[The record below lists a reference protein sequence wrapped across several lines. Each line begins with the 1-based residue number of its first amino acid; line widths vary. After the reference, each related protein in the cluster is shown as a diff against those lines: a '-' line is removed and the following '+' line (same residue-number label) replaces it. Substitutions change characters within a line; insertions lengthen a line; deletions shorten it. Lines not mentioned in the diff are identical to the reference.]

1 MPTALDRTSPIRRHQ
16 KVVATVDLPGVP
28 EGTLGKVRVANGF
41 AWYRYWVDFENGVE
55 LGHVDHGN
63 LVRAGDWVRFQV
75 ERAEASL
82 HVTDEVD
89 DLHQRLVAVGIEMLE
104 PPGDRDY
111 GLRDFSCRDSDGNRL
126 TFSTPLE
133 G

>member
-1 MPTALDRTSPIRRHQ
+1 MATVLDHTSPIRRHQ

-41 AWYRYWVDFENGVE
+41 AWYRYWVDFENGVK

-75 ERAEASL
+75 ERADASL
-82 HVTDEVD
+82 QASEEVD
-89 DLHQRLVAVGIEMLE
+89 HADGDDGDDGGETAENRFGVPEYILERSREARARLG
-104 PPGDRDY
+104 
-111 GLRDFSCRDSDGNRL
+111 
-126 TFSTPLE
+126 T
-133 G
+133 

>member
-16 KVVATVDLPGVP
+16 KVVATINLPGVP

-82 HVTDEVD
+82 QVSEEVD
-89 DLHQRLVAVGIEMLE
+89 DPDGDDGDNGDETAEDRFGVPEYILERSRAARARLG
-104 PPGDRDY
+104 
-111 GLRDFSCRDSDGNRL
+111 
-126 TFSTPLE
+126 T
-133 G
+133 

>member
-1 MPTALDRTSPIRRHQ
+1 MAPVLAHTRPIRRHQ

-75 ERAEASL
+75 ERAEASMQ
-82 HVTDEVD
+82 VSEEVD
-89 DLHQRLVAVGIEMLE
+89 DPDGDDADNGDATAEDRFGVPEYILERSRAARARLG
-104 PPGDRDY
+104 
-111 GLRDFSCRDSDGNRL
+111 
-126 TFSTPLE
+126 T
-133 G
+133 

>member
-1 MPTALDRTSPIRRHQ
+1 MATVLDHTSPIRRHQ

-75 ERAEASL
+75 ERADASL
-82 HVTDEVD
+82 QASEEVD
-89 DLHQRLVAVGIEMLE
+89 HADGDDGDDGGETAEYRFGVPEYILERSREARARLG
-104 PPGDRDY
+104 
-111 GLRDFSCRDSDGNRL
+111 
-126 TFSTPLE
+126 T
-133 G
+133 

>member
-1 MPTALDRTSPIRRHQ
+1 MATALDRTSPIRRHQ
-16 KVVATVDLPGVP
+16 KVVATINLPGVP
-28 EGTLGKVRVANGF
+28 EGTPGKVRVANGF

-82 HVTDEVD
+82 QVSAEVD
-89 DLHQRLVAVGIEMLE
+89 DPDGDDGDNGDETAEDRFGVPEYILERSRAARARLG
-104 PPGDRDY
+104 
-111 GLRDFSCRDSDGNRL
+111 
-126 TFSTPLE
+126 T
-133 G
+133 

>member
-1 MPTALDRTSPIRRHQ
+1 MATALDRTSPIRRHQ

-41 AWYRYWVDFENGVE
+41 AWYRYWVDFENGVK

-82 HVTDEVD
+82 QVSEEVD
-89 DLHQRLVAVGIEMLE
+89 HPGGGDGDNGGEAAGNQFGVPEYLLERSREARTRLG
-104 PPGDRDY
+104 
-111 GLRDFSCRDSDGNRL
+111 
-126 TFSTPLE
+126 T
-133 G
+133 

>member
-16 KVVATVDLPGVP
+16 KVVTTVDLPGVP

-82 HVTDEVD
+82 QVSEEVD
-89 DLHQRLVAVGIEMLE
+89 DPDGDNDDNGDEAAENRFGVPEYILERSRVARAHLG
-104 PPGDRDY
+104 
-111 GLRDFSCRDSDGNRL
+111 
-126 TFSTPLE
+126 T
-133 G
+133 

>member
-1 MPTALDRTSPIRRHQ
+1 MATALDRTSPIRRHQ

-82 HVTDEVD
+82 QVSEEVD
-89 DLHQRLVAVGIEMLE
+89 HPDGDDGDNGGEASVNRFGVPEYLLERSREARTRLG
-104 PPGDRDY
+104 
-111 GLRDFSCRDSDGNRL
+111 S
-126 TFSTPLE
+126 
-133 G
+133 

>member
-63 LVRAGDWVRFQV
+63 LVKAGDWVRFQV
-75 ERAEASL
+75 ERADASL
-82 HVTDEVD
+82 QASEEVD
-89 DLHQRLVAVGIEMLE
+89 HADGDDGDDGGETAENRFGVPEYILERSREARARLG
-104 PPGDRDY
+104 
-111 GLRDFSCRDSDGNRL
+111 
-126 TFSTPLE
+126 T
-133 G
+133 

>member
-75 ERAEASL
+75 ERTEASL
-82 HVTDEVD
+82 QVSEEVD
-89 DLHQRLVAVGIEMLE
+89 QPDGDDDDNGGETAENRFGVPEYILERSREARARLG
-104 PPGDRDY
+104 
-111 GLRDFSCRDSDGNRL
+111 
-126 TFSTPLE
+126 T
-133 G
+133 

>member
-82 HVTDEVD
+82 QISEEVD
-89 DLHQRLVAVGIEMLE
+89 H
-104 PPGDRDY
+104 P
-111 GLRDFSCRDSDGNRL
+111 DSDDGDNGGETAKNR
-126 TFSTPLE
+126 FGVPEYILE
-133 G
+133 RSRVARARFGT

>member
-1 MPTALDRTSPIRRHQ
+1 MAAALDPTSPIRRHQ

-63 LVRAGDWVRFQV
+63 LVKAGDWVRFQV
-75 ERAEASL
+75 ERADASL
-82 HVTDEVD
+82 QASEEVD
-89 DLHQRLVAVGIEMLE
+89 H
-104 PPGDRDY
+104 
-111 GLRDFSCRDSDGNRL
+111 SDGDDGDDGGETAENR
-126 TFSTPLE
+126 FGVPEYILE
-133 G
+133 RSREARARLGT

>member
-16 KVVATVDLPGVP
+16 KVVATINLPGVP

-82 HVTDEVD
+82 QVSEEVD
-89 DLHQRLVAVGIEMLE
+89 DPDGDNDDNGDEAAENRFGVPEYILERSRVARAHLG
-104 PPGDRDY
+104 
-111 GLRDFSCRDSDGNRL
+111 
-126 TFSTPLE
+126 T
-133 G
+133 

>member
-75 ERAEASL
+75 ERTEASL
-82 HVTDEVD
+82 QVSEEVD
-89 DLHQRLVAVGIEMLE
+89 DPDGDNDDNGDEAAENRFGVPEYILERSRVARAHLG
-104 PPGDRDY
+104 
-111 GLRDFSCRDSDGNRL
+111 
-126 TFSTPLE
+126 T
-133 G
+133 

>member
-1 MPTALDRTSPIRRHQ
+1 MATVLDHTSPIRRHQ

-63 LVRAGDWVRFQV
+63 LVKAGDWVRFQV
-75 ERAEASL
+75 ERADASL
-82 HVTDEVD
+82 QVSEEVD
-89 DLHQRLVAVGIEMLE
+89 HA
-104 PPGDRDY
+104 
-111 GLRDFSCRDSDGNRL
+111 DSDDGDDGGETAENR
-126 TFSTPLE
+126 FGVPEYILE
-133 G
+133 RSREARARLGT

>member
-1 MPTALDRTSPIRRHQ
+1 MATVLDHTSPIRRHQ

-41 AWYRYWVDFENGVE
+41 AWYRYWVNFENGVE
-55 LGHVDHGN
+55 LGHVDHRN

-82 HVTDEVD
+82 QVSEEVD
-89 DLHQRLVAVGIEMLE
+89 DPDGDDGDNGDETAEDRFGVPEYILERSRAARARLG
-104 PPGDRDY
+104 
-111 GLRDFSCRDSDGNRL
+111 
-126 TFSTPLE
+126 T
-133 G
+133 

>member
-1 MPTALDRTSPIRRHQ
+1 MATVLDYTSPIRRHQ

-63 LVRAGDWVRFQV
+63 LVRADDWVRFQV
-75 ERAEASL
+75 ERADASL
-82 HVTDEVD
+82 QASEEVD
-89 DLHQRLVAVGIEMLE
+89 HADDDGGDDGGETAENRFGVPEYILERSREARARLG
-104 PPGDRDY
+104 
-111 GLRDFSCRDSDGNRL
+111 
-126 TFSTPLE
+126 T
-133 G
+133 

>member
-82 HVTDEVD
+82 QVSEEVD
-89 DLHQRLVAVGIEMLE
+89 DPDGDNDDNGDEAAENRFGVPEYILERSREARARLG
-104 PPGDRDY
+104 
-111 GLRDFSCRDSDGNRL
+111 
-126 TFSTPLE
+126 T
-133 G
+133 

>member
-16 KVVATVDLPGVP
+16 KVVATINLPGVP

-41 AWYRYWVDFENGVE
+41 AWYRYWVDFENGVK

-82 HVTDEVD
+82 QVSEEVD
-89 DLHQRLVAVGIEMLE
+89 DPDGDNDDNGDEAAENRFGVPEYILERSRVARAHLG
-104 PPGDRDY
+104 
-111 GLRDFSCRDSDGNRL
+111 
-126 TFSTPLE
+126 T
-133 G
+133 

>member
-1 MPTALDRTSPIRRHQ
+1 MATVLDHTSPIRRHQ

-63 LVRAGDWVRFQV
+63 LVKAGDWVRFQV
-75 ERAEASL
+75 ERADASL
-82 HVTDEVD
+82 QASEEVD
-89 DLHQRLVAVGIEMLE
+89 HADGDDGDDGGETAENRFGVPEYILERSREARARLG
-104 PPGDRDY
+104 
-111 GLRDFSCRDSDGNRL
+111 
-126 TFSTPLE
+126 T
-133 G
+133 

>member
-1 MPTALDRTSPIRRHQ
+1 MPTALARTSPIRRHQ
-16 KVVATVDLPGVP
+16 KVVATINLPGVP

-75 ERAEASL
+75 ERTEASL
-82 HVTDEVD
+82 QVSEEVD
-89 DLHQRLVAVGIEMLE
+89 DPDGDNDDNGDEAAENRFGVPEYILERSRVARAHLG
-104 PPGDRDY
+104 
-111 GLRDFSCRDSDGNRL
+111 
-126 TFSTPLE
+126 T
-133 G
+133 

>member
-1 MPTALDRTSPIRRHQ
+1 MATALDLTSPIRRHQ

-55 LGHVDHGN
+55 IGHVDHGN
-63 LVRAGDWVRFQV
+63 LVRAGDWARFQV

-82 HVTDEVD
+82 QVSEEVYHPDGD
-89 DLHQRLVAVGIEMLE
+89 DGDNGDGTAENQFGVPEYILERSREARARLG
-104 PPGDRDY
+104 
-111 GLRDFSCRDSDGNRL
+111 
-126 TFSTPLE
+126 T
-133 G
+133 

>member
-1 MPTALDRTSPIRRHQ
+1 MATALDRTSPIRRHQ
-16 KVVATVDLPGVP
+16 KVVATINLPGVP
-28 EGTLGKVRVANGF
+28 EGTPGKVRVANGF

-82 HVTDEVD
+82 QVSEEVD
-89 DLHQRLVAVGIEMLE
+89 DPDGDDGDNGDETAEDRFGVPEYILERSRAARARLG
-104 PPGDRDY
+104 
-111 GLRDFSCRDSDGNRL
+111 
-126 TFSTPLE
+126 T
-133 G
+133 

>member
-1 MPTALDRTSPIRRHQ
+1 MAAALDRTSPISRHQ

-82 HVTDEVD
+82 QVSEEVD
-89 DLHQRLVAVGIEMLE
+89 HPDGDDGDNGDETAEDRFGVPEYILERSRAARARLG
-104 PPGDRDY
+104 
-111 GLRDFSCRDSDGNRL
+111 
-126 TFSTPLE
+126 T
-133 G
+133 

>member
-1 MPTALDRTSPIRRHQ
+1 MATVLDHTSPIRRHQ

-75 ERAEASL
+75 ERADASL
-82 HVTDEVD
+82 QTSEEVD
-89 DLHQRLVAVGIEMLE
+89 HADGDDGDDGGETAENRFGVPEYILERSREARARLG
-104 PPGDRDY
+104 
-111 GLRDFSCRDSDGNRL
+111 
-126 TFSTPLE
+126 T
-133 G
+133 

>member
-16 KVVATVDLPGVP
+16 KVVATINLPGVP
-28 EGTLGKVRVANGF
+28 EGTPGKVRVANGF
-41 AWYRYWVDFENGVE
+41 AWYRYWVAFENGVE

-82 HVTDEVD
+82 QVSKEVNDPDGDDGDNGDETAEDRFGVPEYI
-89 DLHQRLVAVGIEMLE
+89 LERSRAARARLG
-104 PPGDRDY
+104 
-111 GLRDFSCRDSDGNRL
+111 
-126 TFSTPLE
+126 T
-133 G
+133 

>member
-1 MPTALDRTSPIRRHQ
+1 MATVLDYTSPIRRHQ

-41 AWYRYWVDFENGVE
+41 AWYRYWVYFENGVE

-75 ERAEASL
+75 ERADASL
-82 HVTDEVD
+82 QASEEVD
-89 DLHQRLVAVGIEMLE
+89 HADDDGGDDGGETAKNRFGVPEYILERSREARARLG
-104 PPGDRDY
+104 
-111 GLRDFSCRDSDGNRL
+111 
-126 TFSTPLE
+126 T
-133 G
+133 

>member
-1 MPTALDRTSPIRRHQ
+1 MATALDRTSPIRRHQ
-16 KVVATVDLPGVP
+16 KVVATINLPGVP
-28 EGTLGKVRVANGF
+28 EGTPGKVRVANGF

-82 HVTDEVD
+82 QVSAEVD
-89 DLHQRLVAVGIEMLE
+89 HPDGDDGDNGDETAEDRFGVPEYILERSRAARARLG
-104 PPGDRDY
+104 
-111 GLRDFSCRDSDGNRL
+111 
-126 TFSTPLE
+126 T
-133 G
+133 

>member
-1 MPTALDRTSPIRRHQ
+1 MATVLDHTSPIRRHQ

-75 ERAEASL
+75 ERADASL
-82 HVTDEVD
+82 QASEEVD
-89 DLHQRLVAVGIEMLE
+89 HADDDGGDDGGETAKNRFGVPEYILERSREARARLG
-104 PPGDRDY
+104 
-111 GLRDFSCRDSDGNRL
+111 
-126 TFSTPLE
+126 T
-133 G
+133 

>member
-16 KVVATVDLPGVP
+16 KVVSTVDLPGVP

-75 ERAEASL
+75 ERREASTQ
-82 HVTDEVD
+82 VSEEVD
-89 DLHQRLVAVGIEMLE
+89 HPD
-104 PPGDRDY
+104 GD
-111 GLRDFSCRDSDGNRL
+111 DGHNGGETAENRL
-126 TFSTPLE
+126 GVPEYILVRSREARARLGT
-133 G
+133 